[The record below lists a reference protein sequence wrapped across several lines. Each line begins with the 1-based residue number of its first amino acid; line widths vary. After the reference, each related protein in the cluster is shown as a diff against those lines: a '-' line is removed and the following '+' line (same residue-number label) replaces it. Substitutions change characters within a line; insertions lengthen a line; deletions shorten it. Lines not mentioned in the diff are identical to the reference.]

1 MWYAVPSARVLAK
14 ILDLLGREGISG
26 VLVGS
31 TALQLA
37 AGMQRF
43 DGDVDLFVTSTS
55 VLANLGIVEE
65 FVRRYGCLLGSTWVG
80 TPSIT
85 CYIDGEEVIVD
96 LYENMHDFYIPT
108 EILEDSV
115 EYEVQGVKVRAVRP
129 EDYMV
134 LKAVS
139 SAIED
144 PDIVRSLREF
154 LRSKKIKLSRKLIES
169 RLQLF
174 EDPQAIMRRLG
185 DFIK

>member
-1 MWYAVPSARVLAK
+1 LPSARALAK

-37 AGMQRF
+37 AGMQGF
-43 DGDVDLFVTSTS
+43 EGDVDLFVTSTS

-85 CYIDGEEVIVD
+85 CYVDGEEVVVD
-96 LYENMHDFYIPT
+96 LYENMHDFYIPN
-108 EILEDSV
+108 EMLEDSV
-115 EYEVQGVKVRAVRP
+115 EYEVQGVRVRAVRP
-129 EDYMV
+129 EDYLV

-139 SAIED
+139 SAMED
-144 PDIVRSLREF
+144 PDVVESLRGF
-154 LRSKKIKLSRKLIES
+154 LRSKRIKLNRRLIES

-185 DFIK
+185 ELIR

>member
-1 MWYAVPSARVLAK
+1 LPSARALAK

-37 AGMQRF
+37 AGMQGF
-43 DGDVDLFVTSTS
+43 EGDVDLFVTSTS

-85 CYIDGEEVIVD
+85 CYVDGEEVVVD
-96 LYENMHDFYIPT
+96 LYENMHDFYIPN

-115 EYEVQGVKVRAVRP
+115 EYEVQGIRVRAVRP
-129 EDYMV
+129 EDYLV

-139 SAIED
+139 SAMED
-144 PDIVRSLREF
+144 PDVVESLRGF
-154 LRSKKIKLSRKLIES
+154 LRSKRIKLNRRLIES

-185 DFIK
+185 ELIR

>member
-1 MWYAVPSARVLAK
+1 VPSAKALAK
-14 ILDLLGREGISG
+14 VLDLLGREGLSG
-26 VLVGS
+26 VLIGS
-31 TALQLA
+31 TSLQLA

-65 FVRRYGCLLGSTWVG
+65 FVRRHGCLLGSTWVG

-85 CYIDGEEVIVD
+85 CYVDGEEVMVD
-96 LYENMHDFYIPT
+96 LYENMHDFYVPA

-115 EYEVQGVKVRAVRP
+115 EYEVQGVRVRTIRP
-129 EDYMV
+129 EDYLV

-139 SAIED
+139 SAMED
-144 PDIVRSLREF
+144 PDLVESLKEF
-154 LRSKKIKLSRKLIES
+154 LRSRRLKLNKRLIES

-174 EDPQAIMRRLG
+174 EDPQVIMRRLSELV
-185 DFIK
+185 K